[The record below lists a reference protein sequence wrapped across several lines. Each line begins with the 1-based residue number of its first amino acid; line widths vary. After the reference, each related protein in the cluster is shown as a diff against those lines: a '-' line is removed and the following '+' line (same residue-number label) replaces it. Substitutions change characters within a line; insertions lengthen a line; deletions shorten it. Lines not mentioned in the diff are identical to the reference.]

1 MPTICS
7 SDSETDTH
15 WLSTRVYTHLLGSQ
29 KINRIDLLYNQGSQK
44 IFKKSKIGQFFH
56 ENHRFLKGFER
67 TGTNESLKI

>member
-29 KINRIDLLYNQGSQK
+29 KVNRIDLLYNQGSQK
-44 IFKKSKIGQFFH
+44 YLKSQRLGSSFMKTIDSL
-56 ENHRFLKGFER
+56 RVLKELEL
-67 TGTNESLKI
+67 TIL